1 MQNVSDKKPPR
12 WGILV
17 ASKKKLRQILTGE
30 FSPKEKNEKEKNEK
44 EDETLADDLLYGAPA
59 ISEFTGLT
67 EPQVYHQQK
76 ALGIVRLGRT
86 NEAA

>member
-1 MQNVSDKKPPR
+1 MQTVSSKKPPR

-17 ASKKKLRQILTGE
+17 ASKKRLRQILTGE
-30 FSPKEKNEKEKNEK
+30 SSPKDDN
-44 EDETLADDLLYGAPA
+44 ETLADDLLYGAPA

-67 EPQVYHQQK
+67 APQVYHQQK
-76 ALGIVRLGRT
+76 ALGLVRLGRT